1 MQPQQT
7 QRLIQLI
14 VTCLLVGMLL
24 IFIGGV
30 SRWLLFILVA
40 VCGLSAATVWM
51 LRYHRATLARAY
63 PNPAV
68 KWFVDLICRWA
79 KEQPPVDACET
90 ASAPPPAR
98 PPAPPAPPPPPTT
111 TAAAGTGAGSGGGGG
126 VGPSASGGYASASV
140 AGGPATATGG
150 AKAKSSDGNPLLAWD
165 RADFAVLR
173 ENLKSVV
180 FGHDTLLDE
189 VTAHIEDQMEIRR
202 GPSRGGSPP
211 LGVFLLV
218 GPDGVGKRHLAEELS
233 KRVYEK
239 SPAVRYDMND
249 YADAGGAG
257 LARLFGTVETAGG
270 LLIGAVRAKPFRIVI
285 LENIESAPEKLRDKL
300 RQVFTDGTIVE
311 EATGSRVSFQHVV
324 FFLTTRSC
332 VAALRRCA
340 GLPRGEF
347 LREARDALS
356 VESALDMPFLSTVQ
370 AVLLC
375 ASLSPQDKAKV
386 IGLLFVEECERYN
399 LVLEYVNPGILMEE
413 AEAITDSHGFGTARA
428 RVRERLRDPLVE
440 ARRNGHT
447 HIRLP

>member
-7 QRLIQLI
+7 QRLIQIIL
-14 VTCLLVGMLL
+14 TCLLVGMLL
-24 IFIGGV
+24 MFIGGV

-51 LRYHRATLARAY
+51 LRYHRAALARAY

-79 KEQPPVDACET
+79 KEQPPVDACEA

-98 PPAPPAPPPPPTT
+98 PPAPPPL
-111 TAAAGTGAGSGGGGG
+111 
-126 VGPSASGGYASASV
+126 
-140 AGGPATATGG
+140 PATATGE
-150 AKAKSSDGNPLLAWD
+150 AKAKSTDGHPLLAWD

-180 FGHDTLLDE
+180 FGHDALLDE
-189 VTAHIEDQMEIRR
+189 VTARIEDQMDIRR

-285 LENIESAPEKLRDKL
+285 LENIESAPEKIRDKL